1 MRLQI
6 HTERSGDKPAWQP
19 PLCCAALFVVASL
32 SATRASLAQ
41 QRVQQGFYP
50 AWTPQARY
58 LQPLMVLDTYSA
70 LGRRNLIGAGIVV
83 WWMILRESSDG
94 ATEI

>member
-1 MRLQI
+1 M
-6 HTERSGDKPAWQP
+6 AA
-19 PLCCAALFVVASL
+19 AALLRGSFRCCFAECYPGLASAAAGAAGLL
-32 SATRASLAQ
+32 SCLA
-41 QRVQQGFYP
+41 
-50 AWTPQARY
+50 PQARY